1 MNIYNSN
8 WILRP
13 LTFKI
18 MSAPTL
24 PIGTTV
30 SLLINEENKWNE
42 DLIRYNIM
50 PIDAKQI
57 MKI

>member
-1 MNIYNSN
+1 
-8 WILRP
+8 
-13 LTFKI
+13 

-24 PIGTTV
+24 PIGTMV